1 MSEWSDLSNTF
12 MNCQDKGPQ
21 ILMAMIL
28 LSVSTVAAVARINVN
43 PKHPKSK
50 EKKKV
55 YSPGDNKRQIFKL
68 IKRF

>member
-1 MSEWSDLSNTF
+1 MSELSDLSNIF

-21 ILMAMIL
+21 ILMTMML
-28 LSVSTVAAVARINVN
+28 VSVSIVAAVARISVN

-55 YSPGDNKRQIFKL
+55 
-68 IKRF
+68 